1 MQRVTAPRATKNMH
15 IDTAMHCPYIF
26 SNELI
31 IYLFPVY
38 VNLIYRSY
46 ERTAPHKFI
55 NDLESYH
62 RSQGTKTANRKKNSP
77 KKKKTAR
84 FFSCIFLFLF
94 FSSLFYSS
102 LGFQVVDQ
110 AVTNWYTKHKRI
122 HMIQRWKTQKR
133 QPGETA
139 ILLIQATF

>member
-26 SNELI
+26 FNELI

-84 FFSCIFLFLF
+84 FFLVYFFF
-94 FSSLFYSS
+94 FSSLLFSILLWVS
-102 LGFQVVDQ
+102 K
-110 AVTNWYTKHKRI
+110 WYTNRLQTGI
-122 HMIQRWKTQKR
+122 PSINAYT
-133 QPGETA
+133 
-139 ILLIQATF
+139 

>member
-62 RSQGTKTANRKKNSP
+62 RSQGIRTANRKKKQSQEEQNRKVFP
-77 KKKKTAR
+77 
-84 FFSCIFLFLF
+84 CIFLFLF

-102 LGFQVVDQ
+102 LGCQVVYQ
-110 AVTNWYTKHKRI
+110 PVTNWYTKHKYM
-122 HMIQRWKTQKR
+122 HMIQRWKRKKR
-133 QPGETA
+133 QPREA
-139 ILLIQATF
+139 VDFLKI